1 MGKRKK
7 VSKNVKEAKIDFYQE
22 NINFVNGIYKR
33 LNITNK
39 KKYIKK
45 EKIKKEEIQEELN
58 NENSSVC
65 CICYLNIRKDK
76 FIQLKCHHEIC
87 KKCYSKW
94 KSIKNECPYC
104 RNKIEHIEKK
114 EYDKYSIANL
124 TNEDCFNLYYMFSKG
139 Y

>member
-39 KKYIKK
+39 KKYIKN

-104 RNKIEHIEKK
+104 RNKIPP
-114 EYDKYSIANL
+114 L
-124 TNEDCFNLYYMFSKG
+124 ED
-139 Y
+139 